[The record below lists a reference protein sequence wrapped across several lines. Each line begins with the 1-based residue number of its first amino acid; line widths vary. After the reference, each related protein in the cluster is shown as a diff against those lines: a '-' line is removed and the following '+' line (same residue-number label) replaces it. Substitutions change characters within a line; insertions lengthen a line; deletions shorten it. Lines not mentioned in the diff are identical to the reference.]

1 MATQTSAKH
10 NSVTFT
16 AEERAAMKSHAA
28 ELKAAARRAKSAN
41 AAAEA
46 EAEVLAKIAEMTG
59 ADHDIAAALHTLIKS
74 VAPELTCKTW
84 YGMPAYMRDGKILCF
99 YQAADKFK
107 TRYGTLGFNDIAN
120 LDDGDAWPTHFALR
134 AMTPAVAAR
143 ITETLRKALS

>member
-1 MATQTSAKH
+1 MATQTSKQ
-10 NSVTFT
+10 NSVGFS
-16 AEERAAMKSHAA
+16 AEERAAMKNHAA

-59 ADHDIAAALHTLIKS
+59 TDREIAERLHALIKS

-84 YGMPAYMRDGKILCF
+84 YGMPSYMRDGKILCF
-99 YQAADKFK
+99 FQAAGKFK
-107 TRYGTLGFNDIAN
+107 TRYATFGFNDIAN
-120 LDDGDAWPTHFALR
+120 LDDGDAWPTHFALQ
-134 AMTPAVAAR
+134 AMTPKVEAK